1 MGKAHSVMW
10 ESPVQGGEERSKKT
24 PALQIQTQK
33 VDAFSLSFFPYIS
46 YGKLVKCQDVELPLL

>member
-24 PALQIQTQK
+24 LALQIQTQK
-33 VDAFSLSFFPYIS
+33 VDAFSLFF
-46 YGKLVKCQDVELPLL
+46 LLFPMASW